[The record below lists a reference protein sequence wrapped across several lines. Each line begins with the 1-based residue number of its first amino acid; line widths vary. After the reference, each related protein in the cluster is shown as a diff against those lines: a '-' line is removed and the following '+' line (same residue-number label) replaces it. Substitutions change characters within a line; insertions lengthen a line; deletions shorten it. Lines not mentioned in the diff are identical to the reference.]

1 MYAADLGNVI
11 LGTIALFMGIAA
23 CLVGVIHRG
32 NATKALLWFALFSGL
47 YGARLFASTP
57 IALTL
62 LAGPLSPY
70 AGIAISIITYI
81 ILIPAALFWIE
92 MSFGTLRRI
101 FQVLTA
107 LAIIVA
113 IAGLASMLIT
123 RSLTQFM
130 PLNNLLVICV
140 LLILAIA
147 EITPQISR
155 KYLAI
160 QSPVLIAGTIIF
172 AAAVLEAN
180 LRTFIRLPYYPF
192 FEPVAFTLFVFSQGW
207 VAAENVFRDQRR
219 LIAIEEELA
228 VAREIQNSILP
239 SGVPEVNRLRISAA
253 YSPMTAVAGDFYWF
267 ISVDP
272 YRIGLLVA
280 DVSGH
285 GVPAA
290 LIASMIKVAM
300 QSVVH
305 CADDPGAVLQG
316 LDRVLSGQLRGQFV
330 SAAYLWLDTEARKGL
345 YSAAGHPPLLRWNHG
360 SLERIESNG
369 LILGVI
375 PESEYPV
382 REIPISPGDRYLLYT
397 DGVMETENAKG
408 EAFGDR
414 KFEEVVCAN
423 HLRSSAD
430 LSDRLLAELRSW
442 RATSTQQ
449 QDDITLII
457 VDVV

>member
-1 MYAADLGNVI
+1 MYAADLGNII

-47 YGARLFASTP
+47 YGVRLFASTP
-57 IALTL
+57 NALTL
-62 LAGPLSPY
+62 LAGPLSSH
-70 AGIAISIITYI
+70 AAILISIITYV
-81 ILIPAALFWIE
+81 ILIPATFFWVE
-92 MSFGTLRRI
+92 LSFGILRRVFQI
-101 FQVLTA
+101 FAT

-113 IAGLASMLIT
+113 IAGIASILIT
-123 RSLTQFM
+123 KSLTQFM
-130 PLNNLLVICV
+130 PFNNLLVICV

-172 AAAVLEAN
+172 AVAVLQAN

-192 FEPVAFTLFVFSQGW
+192 FEPIAFTLFVFSQGW

-219 LIAIEEELA
+219 LISIEEELA

-267 ISVDP
+267 IAVDP

-345 YSAAGHPPLLRWNHG
+345 YSAAGHPPLLRWNNG
-360 SLERIESNG
+360 ILERIESNG

-375 PESEYPV
+375 PDSQYPV
-382 REIPISPGDRYLLYT
+382 REIPISSGDRYLLYT
-397 DGVMETENAKG
+397 DGVMETENSKG

-414 KFEEVVCAN
+414 KFEEVIRAN
-423 HLRSSAD
+423 HSRSSAD
-430 LSDRLLAELRSW
+430 LSDRLLAELRNW